1 MTDSLSFER
10 LRDKFPSAVEGLHGS
25 IRPADIRKDDRVLAK
40 LKMGSLWND
49 CQVYRLS
56 PFGLELVVS
65 TADAPQKGSIAE
77 IELTIEGK
85 TNFYWGTIVESYDP
99 FIESGDKLVGIRFTV
114 DETNSR
120 ENGDSERRAAKRWI
134 CSEDFYPTAIAP
146 TPGRINDYIYFRID
160 DISSSGMRM
169 KCSLRNKHLL
179 PEMRLEL
186 FAQFPGTES
195 ARVDVTIKRIRIEE
209 EAGKDVLSLGVEF
222 DSLSELAKQ
231 SIGQYLMQFSA
242 EAEPAEIRSSG
253 FKIESVALGAEFYF
267 LKTHDD
273 YKKVL
278 ELRKLAHG
286 HDGNISPS
294 ATAEDMGDINDSRAR
309 IIVGKI
315 DNEVVATAR
324 LRYNESDTPLEH
336 ESHIEW
342 PSDFPRRDQ
351 IVEVSRAATHP
362 DYRSGD
368 LFLALWKHMAT
379 YALQKQRPYVLI
391 GAAGRLVNFYKKC
404 GLKETGHSHGEE
416 MWTIPQVVMLCNFH
430 DVVMGKDTHPLYW
443 NQMYAPIVKPAIDA
457 GILIPSDLDK
467 VRMAAYR
474 KLAWLTKLKFRKP
487 RKK

>member
-169 KCSLRNKHLL
+169 KCSLRN
-179 PEMRLEL
+179 
-186 FAQFPGTES
+186 
-195 ARVDVTIKRIRIEE
+195 
-209 EAGKDVLSLGVEF
+209 LSL
-222 DSLSELAKQ
+222 
-231 SIGQYLMQFSA
+231 I
-242 EAEPAEIRSSG
+242 
-253 FKIESVALGAEFYF
+253 
-267 LKTHDD
+267 
-273 YKKVL
+273 
-278 ELRKLAHG
+278 
-286 HDGNISPS
+286 
-294 ATAEDMGDINDSRAR
+294 
-309 IIVGKI
+309 
-315 DNEVVATAR
+315 
-324 LRYNESDTPLEH
+324 
-336 ESHIEW
+336 HI
-342 PSDFPRRDQ
+342 
-351 IVEVSRAATHP
+351 
-362 DYRSGD
+362 
-368 LFLALWKHMAT
+368 
-379 YALQKQRPYVLI
+379 
-391 GAAGRLVNFYKKC
+391 
-404 GLKETGHSHGEE
+404 
-416 MWTIPQVVMLCNFH
+416 
-430 DVVMGKDTHPLYW
+430 
-443 NQMYAPIVKPAIDA
+443 
-457 GILIPSDLDK
+457 
-467 VRMAAYR
+467 
-474 KLAWLTKLKFRKP
+474 
-487 RKK
+487 